1 MAIGLFT
8 RPRPIV
14 MYIYSFFEE
23 LLPYLLGKVPAVCQ
37 LHFSTNCS
45 SNVSVVCSIVIVPG
59 K

>member
-23 LLPYLLGKVPAVCQ
+23 LLPYLLGKVPAVC
-37 LHFSTNCS
+37 HFSTNCS